1 MRNLNAEMSENQ
13 VAELVSEADSDSG
26 SGGGVVNDQSN
37 VDTESNTGSNQDEVL
52 IGYQLFVT

>member
-1 MRNLNAEMSENQ
+1 LNAEMSENQ